1 MPDAP
6 AEVPHFQQVPCEK
19 QKALGLSQLSTAI
32 KSSDCFH
39 LEQMKAP
46 IFAQDTVPA
55 QGIGYL
61 EIKVLCHSQ
70 LLKVLQKAGLNTTQS
85 TDKLQL
91 QRSLC

>member
-1 MPDAP
+1 
-6 AEVPHFQQVPCEK
+6 
-19 QKALGLSQLSTAI
+19 
-32 KSSDCFH
+32 
-39 LEQMKAP
+39 MKVSAP